1 MANPAVATTP
11 KPSKSDLESKV
22 NRYERMMKNLRASAA
37 EVEERAIEV
46 AMDLGREVLSVG
58 TAIIGAYWAGAY
70 GDKWTIL
77 GIDASLA
84 IGVPGMVA
92 GYAAVAFGYDTIGSW
107 VMAGS
112 RGFILES
119 VARTALGW
127 GQEAAK
133 KSYAKNGAG
142 AGAGAPPAD
151 IDPATGRPKGIT
163 YDWSGAGS
171 GAGTNVRQAE
181 HAWR

>member
-1 MANPAVATTP
+1 MAATAVATTP

-22 NRYERMMKNLRASAA
+22 TRYERLMKNLRSSAA
-37 EVEERAIEV
+37 EMEERAIEV

-58 TAIIGAYWAGAY
+58 TAIVGAYWAGAY

-84 IGVPGMVA
+84 IGIPGMVA
-92 GYAAVAFGYDTIGSW
+92 GYAAVAFGYDNLGSW

-127 GQEAAK
+127 GQAAAK
-133 KSYAKNGAG
+133 KNYAKSGAG
-142 AGAGAPPAD
+142 GAPAAD

-163 YDWSGAGS
+163 YDWSGAPSG
-171 GAGTNVRQAE
+171 GAGAVRQAE
-181 HAWR
+181 HAWG